1 MAQERASDRRELRD
15 LVAQAAGTLKVFPL
29 PGVVVFPGTP
39 TPFHIFEPRYRALVA
54 DALDGDRTLCVATLE
69 HAEGATQSHPP
80 IHPIAGAGVIEE
92 DERLPDGRYHILFR
106 CLTRV
111 RLTEELESDKPYRE
125 FCAELLKDRLP
136 PEGPQALAGDTE
148 ALVQLAYELCRVLP
162 PESGAPELAA
172 TVARLQGPGRIAD
185 LLASAVVADPALRM
199 TVLEALD
206 VRRRMGLVAQEL
218 AAVLLVLTRGQTP
231 SA

>member
-1 MAQERASDRRELRD
+1 MPEQRASERRELRD
-15 LVAQAAGTLKVFPL
+15 LVAHAAGTLKVFPL

-69 HAEGATQSHPP
+69 QAEGATEDRAPVHA
-80 IHPIAGAGVIEE
+80 IAGAGVIEE

-111 RLTEELESDKPYRE
+111 RLGAEIDNRKPYRE
-125 FCAELLKDRLP
+125 FAAELLRDRYP
-136 PEGPQALAGDTE
+136 KEGPGTLARDAEALAH
-148 ALVQLAYELCRVLP
+148 LAYDLARVLP
-162 PESGAPELAA
+162 ADSGAAELAA

-185 LLASAVVADPALRM
+185 LLAAAVISQPSLRRE
-199 TVLEALD
+199 VLEALD
-206 VRRRMGLVAQEL
+206 VGRRMGLVAQEL
-218 AAVLLVLTRGQTP
+218 ASVLLVLSRGQTP

>member
-1 MAQERASDRRELRD
+1 MREERASERRELRD
-15 LVAQAAGTLKVFPL
+15 LVAHAAGTLKVFPL

-69 HAEGATQSHPP
+69 QAEGATEDRAPV
-80 IHPIAGAGVIEE
+80 HPIAGAGVIEE
-92 DERLPDGRYHILFR
+92 DERLPDGRYHVLFR

-111 RLTEELESDKPYRE
+111 RLGAEVENGKPYRE
-125 FCAELLKDRLP
+125 FSAELLRDRYP
-136 PEGPQALAGDTE
+136 AEGPAALARDIE
-148 ALVQLAYELCRVLP
+148 ALVHLTYDLARVLP
-162 PESGAPELAA
+162 ADSGAADLAA

-185 LLASAVVADPALRM
+185 LVAAAVISEPSLRRE
-199 TVLEALD
+199 VLEALD
-206 VRRRMGLVAQEL
+206 VGRRMGLVAQEL
-218 AAVLLVLTRGQTP
+218 ASVLLVLSRGQTP

>member
-1 MAQERASDRRELRD
+1 MAQERASERRELRE
-15 LVAQAAGTLKVFPL
+15 LLAHAAGTLKVFPL

-69 HAEGATQSHPP
+69 LAEGAAQDRAPV
-80 IHPIAGAGVIEE
+80 HPIAGAGVIEE

-111 RLTEELESDKPYRE
+111 RLTHEIDNGKPYRE
-125 FCAELLKDRLP
+125 FVAELLRDRYP
-136 PEGPQALAGDTE
+136 PKGPVALAGDAE
-148 ALVQLAYELCRVLP
+148 ALVHLAYDLARVLP
-162 PESGAPELAA
+162 ADSGAVELAA
-172 TVARLQGPGRIAD
+172 TVAHLKGPGRIAD
-185 LLASAVVADPALRM
+185 LLGAAILSEPRLRQE
-199 TVLEALD
+199 VLEALD

-218 AAVLLVLTRGQTP
+218 AAVLLVLSRGQTP